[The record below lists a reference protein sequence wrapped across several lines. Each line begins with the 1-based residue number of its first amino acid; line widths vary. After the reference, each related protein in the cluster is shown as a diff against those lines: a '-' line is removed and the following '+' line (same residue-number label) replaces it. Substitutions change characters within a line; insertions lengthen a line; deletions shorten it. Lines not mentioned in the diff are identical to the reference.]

1 MSSLRLQFS
10 VHKLNFDNKTFLLKS
25 PVSKDEGDWVW
36 EECVVHMREFGL
48 DGTRSSKSRETFE
61 ERIQNHSL
69 KFLFL
74 YIYIKIYI

>member
-36 EECVVHMREFGL
+36 EDSCLENSMNRGALVGYSQWDRRVGQ
-48 DGTRSSKSRETFE
+48 D
-61 ERIQNHSL
+61 
-69 KFLFL
+69 
-74 YIYIKIYI
+74 